1 MSSPA
6 WPARPELVLSGCF
19 RGGSGGAERAKVG
32 PGSAARAPGGERF
45 LCPTPATPPFPLYSR
60 GALAFQNPWLFPC
73 VPCPCGPTG
82 QQPSLSVLVRWLR
95 HPCLCLREA
104 LGDRPLCPSPSAFL
118 PLLPPSLPSLRALT
132 RPGLDGKSQ
141 DSFCL
146 LGSTAVTVALGVPRF
161 MFTKRFPQPPQSV
174 PAGPGGRQNRR
185 NHLHLFGR

>member
-82 QQPSLSVLVRWLR
+82 QRPSLSVLVRWLR
-95 HPCLCLREA
+95 RPCLCLREA

-118 PLLPPSLPSLRALT
+118 PLLRPFSAFPQGADTSWPRWQVAGFVLPLRQYGGNCRSRGAALHVYKA
-132 RPGLDGKSQ
+132 L
-141 DSFCL
+141 
-146 LGSTAVTVALGVPRF
+146 STAPSERPSG
-161 MFTKRFPQPPQSV
+161 
-174 PAGPGGRQNRR
+174 AGREAEPS
-185 NHLHLFGR
+185 